1 MLGYTEAELR
11 NTTFQALTHQED
23 VAMDVA
29 NVQRLV
35 RGEVASYQR
44 EKRYLHKQGRTIW
57 TQVRVSLVREAHGA
71 RSFLLAHIQDITER
85 HRAETW
91 VTRLMAT
98 TQDAVIALDR
108 QSLIQLFNPAAQRI
122 FGYTQEETQ
131 GQRVQMLMPEPYAGE
146 HDGYVARYE
155 RTGEP
160 RAIGRVR
167 EVSARRKNGEVFPM
181 ELSVTEVSTD
191 DDLRYVAFIRDVS
204 ERVRLQERL
213 LDRER
218 VAAIGTTAA
227 KLVHEIGNPLN
238 GMSVTMQLLERRLA
252 KLTED
257 ATLQVS
263 VRALRDQTNRL
274 ASLLAE
280 FRSLSH
286 RQSFTFRP
294 TSLPEVIREVISTE
308 FGLYTERGVAV
319 EQVFSVD
326 LPVVFVDQ
334 DKLKQVV
341 LNLCKNAFEAMPNG
355 GTLTIRVHRSDE
367 HVYVEIAD
375 TGSGIPDGVNVF
387 EPFITTKK
395 DGTGLGLPIV
405 RQLVDAHGGTLTYR
419 SEVGKGTTF
428 IVALPVRGQGE
439 SRSAE
444 L

>member
-1 MLGYTEAELR
+1 
-11 NTTFQALTHQED
+11 
-23 VAMDVA
+23 
-29 NVQRLV
+29 
-35 RGEVASYQR
+35 
-44 EKRYLHKQGRTIW
+44 
-57 TQVRVSLVREAHGA
+57 
-71 RSFLLAHIQDITER
+71 
-85 HRAETW
+85 
-91 VTRLMAT
+91 MAT